1 MLLRTEGQLTTASSP
16 AAVSRQQLRPYQRLG
31 QKGELPK
38 ELPFP
43 VPLGFNCSKRL
54 SRTAV
59 RLLLLLAEYD
69 DAEEDSEK
77 MD

>member
-31 QKGELPK
+31 QKGELP
-38 ELPFP
+38 FP

-59 RLLLLLAEYD
+59 RLLLLAEYD
-69 DAEEDSEK
+69 DAEEEDPEK
-77 MD
+77 GRIKK